1 MEGWSDGWRKGRGE
15 GRRRGGVIEEPR
27 PEGRPRPICI
37 RGENLNIGRG
47 MN

>member
-15 GRRRGGVIEEPR
+15 GRRRGDVIEEPR
-27 PEGRPRPICI
+27 PE
-37 RGENLNIGRG
+37 EEKLNIRRG